1 MPKSKKKPSAASQIV
16 ITPSTS
22 IISRL
27 DEVRGWTTGEACLMC
42 NERPRCP
49 ESYIGQCRQC
59 LEAGRKAL
67 REQQKANKAFRGT
80 SATAALM
87 PQEGND

>member
-1 MPKSKKKPSAASQIV
+1 MPRSKKKSSAASQIV

-59 LEAGRKAL
+59 LEAGKKAL
-67 REQQKANKAFRGT
+67 REQLANKAFRKT
-80 SATAALM
+80 STMAALV
-87 PQEGND
+87 PREGED

>member
-1 MPKSKKKPSAASQIV
+1 MPRSKKKPSAASQIV

-27 DEVRGWTTGEACLMC
+27 DEVRGWTGAVCLMC
-42 NERPRCP
+42 NERPQCL

-59 LEAGRKAL
+59 LEAGKKAL
-67 REQQKANKAFRGT
+67 QEQRANKAFRGT
-80 SATAALM
+80 PVTAALG
-87 PQEGND
+87 PREGKD